1 MLRRCDDTGLID
13 QRSQRI
19 ALAALVY
26 SEHGKASRS
35 QNPCAHG
42 NPHVGGCTS
51 MHLCLDHALL
61 RLSAQQPLKGRLSP
75 KPVYFD
81 DVDACGDLDT
91 GLGLQVKQSVFQWSY
106 DNKNTARHKQGWW
119 VNVRTVLARWP

>member
-1 MLRRCDDTGLID
+1 
-13 QRSQRI
+13 
-19 ALAALVY
+19 
-26 SEHGKASRS
+26 
-35 QNPCAHG
+35 
-42 NPHVGGCTS
+42 

-106 DNKNTARHKQGWW
+106 DNKNTARHKWLPTLQLAVQKAFSVHW
-119 VNVRTVLARWP
+119 VISNPFDWDNYI